1 MRTARRTLQLCVVG
15 GGTGTFSVLRGLKQ
29 AFADARISAIVPVSD
44 SGGSTGRLRDAFGV
58 LPVGD
63 ARAALVALADEEGE
77 PLLRE
82 LFTHRFAT
90 GEGLAGHNLG
100 NLLLLALTQRL
111 GSEFAAIQS
120 AGRILRVRGS
130 VIPVSRE
137 KADLVARYRGGAV
150 VRGEALISEPTELP
164 TGPIEAVWLE
174 PEVQAAPE
182 VVQAIEEADAIIIG
196 PGDLYTSLIANLLVR
211 GIPEAILSSRGVFVA
226 IGNLMTR
233 RPETHAMSAAQHIR
247 EIARYAGRVPDV
259 VVQHAGALPKE
270 ALALYAREEEFPV
283 EDDLAELEKED
294 VRVVRA
300 DVANVEIARPQEGD
314 AMRRS
319 LIRHSPEK
327 VAAVV
332 RELLRGKGVVE

>member
-1 MRTARRTLQLCVVG
+1 M
-15 GGTGTFSVLRGLKQ
+15 LRGLKH
-29 AFADARISAIVPVSD
+29 AFADAHISAIVPVSD

-82 LFTHRFAT
+82 LFTHRFAA

-111 GSEFAAIQS
+111 GSEFAAIQA
-120 AGRILRVRGS
+120 AGRILRVRGA
-130 VIPVSRE
+130 VIPASRE
-137 KADLVARYRGGAV
+137 KADLVARYAGGAV
-150 VRGEALISEPTELP
+150 VRGEALINEPRELP
-164 TGPIEAVWLE
+164 KGPIEAVWLD
-174 PEVQAAPE
+174 PEVRAAPE
-182 VVQAIEEADAIIIG
+182 ATRAIEEADAIIIG

-211 GIPEAILSSRGVFVA
+211 GIPEALASSRGLFIA

-233 RPETHAMSAAQHIR
+233 RPETHAMSAAQHIC
-247 EIARYAGRVPDV
+247 EIARYARRAPDV
-259 VVQHAGALPKE
+259 VIQHAGALPKE
-270 ALALYAREEEFPV
+270 ALALYAHEEEFPV
-283 EDDLAELEKED
+283 QDDLAELEKEGA
-294 VRVVRA
+294 RVVRA
-300 DVANVEIARPQEGD
+300 DVASVEVARPQAGD
-314 AMRRS
+314 AVRRS

-332 RELLRGKGVVE
+332 RELLREKGVVE

>member
-1 MRTARRTLQLCVVG
+1 MTQQEALRLCVIG
-15 GGTGTFSVLRGLKQ
+15 GGTGTFAVLRGLKH
-29 AFADARISAIVPVSD
+29 AFTNAHISAIVPVSD

-77 PLLRE
+77 PVLRE
-82 LFTHRFAT
+82 LFTHRFAA

-100 NLLLLALTQRL
+100 NLLLLALTQQL
-111 GSEFAAIQS
+111 GSEFAAIQA

-130 VIPVSRE
+130 VIPASTE
-137 KADLVARYRGGAV
+137 KADLVARYAGGVV
-150 VRGEALISEPTELP
+150 VRGEALISEPRELP
-164 TGPIEAVWLE
+164 QGPIESVWLE
-174 PEVQAAPE
+174 PEVQAAGE
-182 VVQAIEEADAIIIG
+182 AVRAIASADAIIIG

-211 GIPEAILSSRGVFVA
+211 GIPEALSSARGIFVA

-233 RPETHAMSAAQHIR
+233 RPETHGMSAAQHIR
-247 EIARYAGRVPDV
+247 EIARYAGRMPDV
-259 VVQHAGALPKE
+259 VIQHAGALPRD

-283 EDDLAELEKED
+283 RDDLAELEKEG

-300 DVANVEIARPQEGD
+300 DVASVEIARPQEGD
-314 AMRRS
+314 AVRRS

-327 VAAVV
+327 IAAVLDT
-332 RELLRGKGVVE
+332 LLRGSVVG